1 MNLQKYSVNNSN
13 DNGEIFH
20 SNAYARVASG
30 GSIGS
35 MNARSFQSR
44 MDVHRNRRT
53 VKHYG
58 ASLVGRVG
66 QEPYSRGTG
75 LPPRSPAVPVRTTF
89 REPPARYNPYK

>member
-1 MNLQKYSVNNSN
+1 MNLQKYTVNNSS
-13 DNGEIFH
+13 NGDIFH

-35 MNARSFQSR
+35 TNARSFQSR
-44 MDVHRNRRT
+44 MDTHRNRQA

-66 QEPYSRGTG
+66 QGPYSRSTG
-75 LPPRSPAVPVRTTF
+75 LPPRSPAVPARTAF
-89 REPPARYNPYK
+89 HKPPARYNPYE